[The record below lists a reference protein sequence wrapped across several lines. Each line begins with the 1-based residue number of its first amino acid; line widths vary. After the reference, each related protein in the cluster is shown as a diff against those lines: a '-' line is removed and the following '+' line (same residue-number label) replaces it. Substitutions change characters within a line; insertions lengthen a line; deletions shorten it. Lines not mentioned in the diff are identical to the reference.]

1 MREREI
7 ADKHSME
14 REHQM
19 GFFGMIITFGLLL
32 IAVGLF
38 DSDMW
43 PLAIIGGLLVLAIVL
58 WIWTDKRIL
67 TQDEELEQ
75 TLIDTA
81 KRHRRLGSMSAV
93 LDEYRAEG
101 ASELTISRARNAGPQ
116 LRQRARASLG
126 TGLLSSGLGT
136 TLLCG
141 CVAVLIR
148 QTDSFGHFDQHTLQ
162 FAFIGA
168 SAGLYHIMRGLRLHW
183 YARQFTSTRLAKSPQ
198 NRPEFGG
205 G

>member
-1 MREREI
+1 MV
-7 ADKHSME
+7 
-14 REHQM
+14 
-19 GFFGMIITFGLLL
+19 F
-32 IAVGLF
+32 
-38 DSDMW
+38 
-43 PLAIIGGLLVLAIVL
+43 AILL

-75 TLIDTA
+75 TLIDAA

-101 ASELTISRARNAGPQ
+101 ASDLTISRARNAGPQ

-141 CVAVLIR
+141 AVVVLIR
-148 QTDSFGHFDQHTLQ
+148 KTDKLGHFDQHILQ

-183 YARQFTSTRLAKSPQ
+183 HARQFTSTRLAKSPQ
-198 NRPEFGG
+198 HRPEFGG
-205 G
+205 